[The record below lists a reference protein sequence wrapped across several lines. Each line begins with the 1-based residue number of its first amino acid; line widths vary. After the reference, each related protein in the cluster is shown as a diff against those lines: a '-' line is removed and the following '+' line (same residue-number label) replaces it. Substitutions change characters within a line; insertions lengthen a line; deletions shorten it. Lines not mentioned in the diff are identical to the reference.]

1 MISNRT
7 KLRLDIL
14 VAERGLADS
23 RQKARALIMAG
34 KVLVDDV
41 RIDKPGRLVSPDAHV
56 SVAEEL
62 PFVSRGGLKLAAALD
77 AFSIDPS
84 GLRVLDAGAST
95 GGFTDCLLKR
105 GALGVVAV
113 DVGYGQLHW
122 TLRNDPRVTV
132 MEKTNVRLL
141 TADLLPH
148 PIDAAVSD
156 LSFIS
161 LKLVLPVLGALVPTG
176 GWIVPLVKPQFEV
189 GRYEVG
195 KGGVVRDL
203 DSISRVLEELKQF
216 SERVGLEVL
225 GQIESPIRGPKGN
238 TEFFLHLKKTG
249 ALSSMS
255 TARPILKTKLPF

>member
-1 MISNRT
+1 
-7 KLRLDIL
+7 
-14 VAERGLADS
+14 
-23 RQKARALIMAG
+23 MAG
-34 KVLVDDV
+34 KVLAGGV
-41 RIDKPGRLVSPDAHV
+41 RIDKPGRLVPRDIDLYV
-56 SVAEEL
+56 VEET

-105 GALGVVAV
+105 GAQRVVAV

-132 MEKTNVRLL
+132 LEKTNVRLL
-141 TADLLPH
+141 TRDLLPY
-148 PIDAAVSD
+148 PVDAAVAD

-161 LKLVLPVLGALVPTG
+161 LRLVLPPLGDLLPTG

-195 KGGVVRDL
+195 KGGVVRDPEK
-203 DSISRVLEELKQF
+203 IQRVLQDLKRFTAQIGF
-216 SERVGLEVL
+216 EMLGEV
-225 GQIESPIRGPKGN
+225 ESPMKGPKGN
-238 TEFFLHLKKTG
+238 QEFFLHLKK
-249 ALSSMS
+249 
-255 TARPILKTKLPF
+255 I